1 MVCLLHCVG
10 AQMKFTSIVAVAALM
25 SALGAGIAQAQSF
38 RDQPAEFPS
47 ASYKGKQYVDSKGCV
62 YIRAGIDGN
71 VTWVPRVSRKRQGVC
86 GFKPTNVQTAASA
99 PAGAAD
105 APVQITVNSAPVA
118 AKQPTVAARPLP
130 QRKAKPVVVRQKA
143 PKVVRQPVPRSVD
156 VPAAPI
162 TQAPVAVA
170 QVPSTCAGRSAISQ
184 QYSGSR
190 TKGVVVRCGP
200 QTAPILPS
208 TAQVAVTGTAPS
220 HVSTTRRVTAPAKPA
235 PAHAYTRIVPKHVAI
250 NRQNT
255 YANVAVPKGYRPV
268 WEDDRLN
275 PKRAEQNLAGRSQML
290 LIWTNT
296 VPRRLINQKT
306 GQDVT
311 ARLPLVYPYTSVEQ
325 QRRDLGDVTFAK
337 RNGQLVKRIVRN
349 KKAAP
354 AKRKPVY
361 SSRSAPKPVATAP
374 ATPRAAGKTYVQIGV
389 YGDSANAQR
398 AAQRIARMGM
408 GARIGKS
415 TRGGKTYL
423 SVQAGPFGASSAP
436 AALGKLR
443 GAGYGDAYIR

>member
-349 KKAAP
+349 KNAAP

-389 YGDSANAQR
+389 YGDNANAQR

>member
-349 KKAAP
+349 KNAAP

-415 TRGGKTYL
+415 PRGGKTYL

>member
-71 VTWVPRVSRKRQGVC
+71 VTWVSRKRQGVC

-99 PAGAAD
+99 PAGAVD

-349 KKAAP
+349 KNAAP

-389 YGDSANAQR
+389 YGDNANSQR

>member
-1 MVCLLHCVG
+1 
-10 AQMKFTSIVAVAALM
+10 MKFTSIVAVAALM

-99 PAGAAD
+99 PAGAVD

-349 KKAAP
+349 KNAAP

>member
-99 PAGAAD
+99 PAGAVD

-311 ARLPLVYPYTSVEQ
+311 ARLPLVYAYTSVEQ

-349 KKAAP
+349 KNAAP

-389 YGDSANAQR
+389 YGDNANAQR

>member
-349 KKAAP
+349 KNAAP
-354 AKRKPVY
+354 VKRKPVY

-398 AAQRIARMGM
+398 AAQRVARMGM

>member
-220 HVSTTRRVTAPAKPA
+220 HVSTTHRVTATAKPA

-349 KKAAP
+349 KNAAP

>member
-1 MVCLLHCVG
+1 
-10 AQMKFTSIVAVAALM
+10 MKFTSIVAVAALM

-156 VPAAPI
+156 VPSAPI
-162 TQAPVAVA
+162 AQAPVAVA

-200 QTAPILPS
+200 QSAPILPS
-208 TAQVAVTGTAPS
+208 TAQAAVTGTAPS
-220 HVSTTRRVTAPAKPA
+220 RVGTTRRVTAPAKPA

-296 VPRRLINQKT
+296 VPRRLINQNT

-325 QRRDLGDVTFAK
+325 QRRELGDVTFAK

-349 KKAAP
+349 KNAAP

-374 ATPRAAGKTYVQIGV
+374 ATPRASDNSYVQIGV

>member
-10 AQMKFTSIVAVAALM
+10 AQMKFTSIVAIAALM

-99 PAGAAD
+99 PAGAVD

-349 KKAAP
+349 KNAAP

-389 YGDSANAQR
+389 YGDNANAQR

>member
-1 MVCLLHCVG
+1 
-10 AQMKFTSIVAVAALM
+10 MKFTSIVAVAALM

-99 PAGAAD
+99 PAGAVD

-349 KKAAP
+349 KNAAP

-389 YGDSANAQR
+389 YGDNANAQR

>member
-10 AQMKFTSIVAVAALM
+10 AQMKFTSIVAIAALM
-25 SALGAGIAQAQSF
+25 SALGAGIAQTQSF

-349 KKAAP
+349 KNAAP

-389 YGDSANAQR
+389 YGDNANAQR

>member
-156 VPAAPI
+156 VPSAPI

-200 QTAPILPS
+200 QSAPILPS
-208 TAQVAVTGTAPS
+208 TAQAAVTGTAPS
-220 HVSTTRRVTAPAKPA
+220 RVGTTRRVTAPAKPA

-296 VPRRLINQKT
+296 VPRRLINQNT

-325 QRRDLGDVTFAK
+325 QRRELGDVTFAK

-349 KKAAP
+349 KNAAP

-374 ATPRAAGKTYVQIGV
+374 ATPRASGNSYVQIGV

>member
-1 MVCLLHCVG
+1 MVYVLHCVG

-25 SALGAGIAQAQSF
+25 TTFGAGIAQAQSF

-62 YIRAGIDGN
+62 FIRAGIDGN

-99 PAGAAD
+99 PAGGAD
-105 APVQITVNSAPVA
+105 APVQITVNNAPAA

-143 PKVVRQPVPRSVD
+143 PKPVRQPVPRSVD
-156 VPAAPI
+156 VPAAPRA
-162 TQAPVAVA
+162 QAPVAVA
-170 QVPSTCAGRSAISQ
+170 QVPTTCAGRSAISQ

-190 TKGVVVRCGP
+190 TKGLAVRCGP
-200 QTAPILPS
+200 QTAPILRS
-208 TAQVAVTGTAPS
+208 TAQAGAVASAPS
-220 HVSTTRRVTAPAKPA
+220 YGATTGSVAATATPA
-235 PAHAYTRIVPKHVAI
+235 PAHAHTRIVPKHVAI

-255 YANVAVPKGYRPV
+255 YANVSVPKGYRPV

-275 PKRAEQNLAGRSQML
+275 PKRAEQNLEGRSQML

-296 VPRRLINQKT
+296 VPRRLVNQST

-325 QRRDLGDVTFAK
+325 QRRELGEVSFAK

-349 KKAAP
+349 KNAAP
-354 AKRKPVY
+354 AARKPVY
-361 SSRSAPKPVATAP
+361 SSRSTPKPVATAP
-374 ATPRAAGKTYVQIGV
+374 ATPRAAGKAYVQIGV
-389 YGDSANAQR
+389 YGNSANAQR

-423 SVQAGPFGASSAP
+423 SVQAGPFGASAAP

>member
-99 PAGAAD
+99 PAGAVD

-349 KKAAP
+349 KNAAP

>member
-349 KKAAP
+349 KNAAP

-398 AAQRIARMGM
+398 AAQRVARMGM

>member
-1 MVCLLHCVG
+1 
-10 AQMKFTSIVAVAALM
+10 MKFTSIVAVAALM

-349 KKAAP
+349 KNAAP

>member
-337 RNGQLVKRIVRN
+337 RNGQLVKRIVRSKN
-349 KKAAP
+349 AAP
-354 AKRKPVY
+354 VKRKPVY

>member
-25 SALGAGIAQAQSF
+25 SALGSGIAQAQSF

-349 KKAAP
+349 KNAAP

>member
-1 MVCLLHCVG
+1 
-10 AQMKFTSIVAVAALM
+10 M

-99 PAGAAD
+99 PAGAVD

-349 KKAAP
+349 KNAAP

-389 YGDSANAQR
+389 YGDNANAQR

>member
-1 MVCLLHCVG
+1 M
-10 AQMKFTSIVAVAALM
+10 
-25 SALGAGIAQAQSF
+25 
-38 RDQPAEFPS
+38 
-47 ASYKGKQYVDSKGCV
+47 

-349 KKAAP
+349 KNAAP

>member
-118 AKQPTVAARPLP
+118 ATVAARPLP

-349 KKAAP
+349 KNAAP

>member
-1 MVCLLHCVG
+1 
-10 AQMKFTSIVAVAALM
+10 
-25 SALGAGIAQAQSF
+25 
-38 RDQPAEFPS
+38 
-47 ASYKGKQYVDSKGCV
+47 
-62 YIRAGIDGN
+62 
-71 VTWVPRVSRKRQGVC
+71 
-86 GFKPTNVQTAASA
+86 
-99 PAGAAD
+99 
-105 APVQITVNSAPVA
+105 
-118 AKQPTVAARPLP
+118 
-130 QRKAKPVVVRQKA
+130 
-143 PKVVRQPVPRSVD
+143 
-156 VPAAPI
+156 
-162 TQAPVAVA
+162 
-170 QVPSTCAGRSAISQ
+170 
-184 QYSGSR
+184 
-190 TKGVVVRCGP
+190 VRCGP

-208 TAQVAVTGTAPS
+208 TAQAGAVAAAPS
-220 HVSTTRRVTAPAKPA
+220 YGAPTGSVAATAAPAA
-235 PAHAYTRIVPKHVAI
+235 AHAHTRIVPKHVAI

-255 YANVAVPKGYRPV
+255 YANVSVPKGYRPV

-275 PKRAEQNLAGRSQML
+275 PKRAEQNLEGRSKML

-296 VPRRLINQKT
+296 VPRRLVNQST

-325 QRRDLGDVTFAK
+325 QRRELGEVSFAK

-349 KKAAP
+349 KNAAP
-354 AKRKPVY
+354 AARKPVY
-361 SSRSAPKPVATAP
+361 SSRSTPKPVATAS

-423 SVQAGPFGASSAP
+423 SVQAGPFGASAAP

>member
-1 MVCLLHCVG
+1 
-10 AQMKFTSIVAVAALM
+10 M

-349 KKAAP
+349 KNAAP

>member
-10 AQMKFTSIVAVAALM
+10 AQMKFTSIVAIAALM

-349 KKAAP
+349 KNAAP

-389 YGDSANAQR
+389 YGDNANAQR

>member
-99 PAGAAD
+99 PAGAVD

-162 TQAPVAVA
+162 MQAPVAVA

-349 KKAAP
+349 KNAAP

-389 YGDSANAQR
+389 YGDNANAQR

>member
-349 KKAAP
+349 KNAAP

>member
-389 YGDSANAQR
+389 YGDNANAQR

>member
-1 MVCLLHCVG
+1 
-10 AQMKFTSIVAVAALM
+10 M

-337 RNGQLVKRIVRN
+337 RNGQLVKRIVRSKN
-349 KKAAP
+349 AAP
-354 AKRKPVY
+354 VKRKPVY

>member
-1 MVCLLHCVG
+1 
-10 AQMKFTSIVAVAALM
+10 MKFTSIVAVAALM

-349 KKAAP
+349 KNAAP

-389 YGDSANAQR
+389 YGDNANAQR

>member
-99 PAGAAD
+99 PAGAVD

-349 KKAAP
+349 KNAAP

-389 YGDSANAQR
+389 YGDNANAQR